1 MSHGGNPEAGTN
13 PWIGTDGT
21 GLAIAS
27 PSGPDTWVVPVND
40 NFTVAMT
47 WELTGNLAIWLSKF
61 KFDYTV
67 TYTFAGLGNAQTSP
81 VVAVN
86 HGPNTAAQQ
95 KKHYVILVS
104 MDGLRYDYAERYN
117 ASTFACASRKLTST
131 HAAFLPAKVS
141 VESVKAQPSA
151 A

>member
-27 PSGPDTWVVPVND
+27 PSGPDSWVVPVND

-67 TYTFAGLGNAQTSP
+67 TYTFAGLGNADGPQLTVTHKTVPGQTVYGPPLTAVP
-81 VVAVN
+81 VPAHSLPVGKYEVLATV
-86 HGPNTAAQQ
+86 
-95 KKHYVILVS
+95 
-104 MDGLRYDYAERYN
+104 
-117 ASTFACASRKLTST
+117 TFENN
-131 HAAFLPAKVS
+131 P
-141 VESVKAQPSA
+141 PISA
-151 A
+151 YIEIPVLDVYQD